1 MTVCK
6 QRPQSPSARQDR
18 DQKRSAAA
26 NGSKEIEHA
35 LNDGAQVE
43 PLSQSKV
50 RHSECVQGTRIEK
63 GKGRMPIGT
72 KHTALCSA
80 DVHSNQT
87 DVARASK
94 QRQPHR
100 TRE

>member
-6 QRPQSPSARQDR
+6 QRPQSPSVRQER

-26 NGSKEIEHA
+26 NGFKEIEHA

-43 PLSQSKV
+43 PLSQSKI

-63 GKGRMPIGT
+63 GKGAHAHRYEAHSAMLG
-72 KHTALCSA
+72 KRAL
-80 DVHSNQT
+80 
-87 DVARASK
+87 
-94 QRQPHR
+94 
-100 TRE
+100 